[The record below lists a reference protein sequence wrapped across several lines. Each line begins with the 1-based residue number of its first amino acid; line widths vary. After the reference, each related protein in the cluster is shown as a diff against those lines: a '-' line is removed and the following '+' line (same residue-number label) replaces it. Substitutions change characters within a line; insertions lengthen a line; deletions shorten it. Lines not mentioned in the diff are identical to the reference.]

1 MTIDKSNWNV
11 NPKPVHF
18 NVDSIAKLF
27 KGAVVQHYGDGPNW
41 RFIGHVEGFEMNDYD
56 ELMVV
61 VKFCNGNTE
70 TAHHTTL
77 RVF

>member
-1 MTIDKSNWNV
+1 MTIDKSNWNT
-11 NPKPVHF
+11 NPAPVFF
-18 NVDSIAKLF
+18 NVSSIAKF
-27 KGAVVQHYGDGPNW
+27 AKGSVVQNYGDGPNW
-41 RFIGHVEGFEMNDYD
+41 RFIGHVEGFEMNEYH

-70 TAHHTTL
+70 SVQYSNL